1 MRNVVAGI
9 LWKNENWEQNVLTA
23 VIRKKQLR
31 FPRKKRRLLQ
41 MNKLKIRFML
51 LVLKYLQNSS
61 YERDPDI
68 ISLENDLKIELETE

>member
-1 MRNVVAGI
+1 
-9 LWKNENWEQNVLTA
+9 
-23 VIRKKQLR
+23 
-31 FPRKKRRLLQ
+31 